1 MKMTKIT
8 LAALLAAVSITLG
21 ASAQD
26 STTKTNTLPPASTK
40 TGVTFTTDIKPI
52 FDANCIGCHGKNRP
66 GHGIV
71 LTSLESTLK
80 GGKDGAIIVVGDST
94 KGDLIKAIAHLGDPR
109 SFMPRAKRRGE
120 MAKPLTPEQIGL
132 IRAWI
137 DQGAK

>member
-8 LAALLAAVSITLG
+8 LAALVAAVSITLV

-26 STTKTNTLPPASTK
+26 STTNTNTLPPVSTK
-40 TGVTFTTDIKPI
+40 TGVTFETDIKPI
-52 FDANCIGCHGKNRP
+52 FDANCIGCHGDNRP

-94 KGDLIKAIAHLGDPR
+94 KGDLVKSIAHMGDPR

-120 MAKPLTPEQIGL
+120 NAKPLSPEQIGL

>member
-8 LAALLAAVSITLG
+8 LAALVAAVSITLV

-40 TGVTFTTDIKPI
+40 TGVTFATDIKPI
-52 FDANCIGCHGKNRP
+52 FDANCIGCHGDNRP

-94 KGDLIKAIAHLGDPR
+94 KGDLVKSIAHMGDPR

-120 MAKPLTPEQIGL
+120 NAKPLSPEQIGL